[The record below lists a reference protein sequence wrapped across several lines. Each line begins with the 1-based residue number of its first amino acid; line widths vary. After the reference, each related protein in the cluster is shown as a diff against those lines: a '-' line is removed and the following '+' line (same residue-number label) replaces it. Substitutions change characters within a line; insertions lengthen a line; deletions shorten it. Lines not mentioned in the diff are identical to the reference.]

1 MLSDKKK
8 VYNVI
13 LEKEVKDKINIIAME
28 NERSF
33 SNMVNLILKEYLRLL
48 DLDKNKL

>member
-1 MLSDKKK
+1 LLSDKKK

-13 LEKEVKDKINIIAME
+13 LEKEVKDKINTIAME